1 MTTALE
7 IEKALERL
15 PESEQRKVAEW
26 FESHRLIVASSAT
39 LGAIYDDEDAGEN
52 QLTDE

>member
-15 PESEQRKVAEW
+15 PESEQKNVAAW
-26 FESHRLIVASSAT
+26 FKDHRLIVASSAT
-39 LGAIYDDEDAGEN
+39 LASIYDDEDGGEN